1 MPVDSTGAYDRVVR
15 TLVLSVGIGSLVF
28 TLLGLPQIIDQH
40 SELNPLYSTITIAFF
55 CGLPLVMAAI
65 SFRVPVHVLKI
76 LATSHVFGT
85 LILLLLWVP
94 AMTVPELLGSPLPW
108 LINTI
113 TVATCQ
119 AAIALTFLGAWV
131 YMLLIAV
138 VSAVVRYLSYGGGDA
153 SIAVQD
159 GVMLVLISGFMM
171 ALLQLTLRAGREQD
185 TASLMAQDAAAASAA
200 AETRER
206 QRTRY
211 HAFTHDDVLAT
222 LLAAS
227 QDGSVPSE
235 ITRRS
240 AAVAL
245 AKMDQFRDDVPV
257 PESVDLAGLDQHL
270 RETARELG
278 IPLDSTLSLPGTAP
292 LDIPIETCDALNEA
306 LTEAM
311 RNSVRHS
318 AWPDGRPVVRTASA
332 RRTSTGVRIV
342 VEDDGKGFN
351 PRLVGIDRLGVRL
364 SILRRVNSQQGG
376 TATIRSAR
384 GEGTTV
390 TLEWSAVAR

>member
-1 MPVDSTGAYDRVVR
+1 MDAQGAYDRVVR

-28 TLLGLPQIIDQH
+28 TLLGLPQIIGQ
-40 SELNPLYSTITIAFF
+40 SSQMAGAYSAVTIVFF

-65 SFRVPVHVLKI
+65 SFRVSVRLLRLLAGAHV
-76 LATSHVFGT
+76 VGT
-85 LILLLLWVP
+85 LVLLVAWVP
-94 AMTVPELLGSPLPW
+94 AMRVPELEGEPLPW

-119 AAIALTFLGAWV
+119 AAIALSFAGAWI
-131 YMLLIAV
+131 YMLVIAV
-138 VSAVVRYLSYGGGDA
+138 VSSVVRYLSYGGGD
-153 SIAVQD
+153 SSPAVQD
-159 GVMLVLISGFMM
+159 GIMLVLISGFMM

-185 TASLMAQDAAAASAA
+185 EAATAAQDAAAASAA

-222 LLAAS
+222 LLAAT
-227 QDGSVPSE
+227 QDGPVPSE

-245 AKMDQFRDDVPV
+245 EKMDRFRTDLPV
-257 PESVDLAGLDQHL
+257 PTSVDLHGLEQHL
-270 RETARELG
+270 RETANEIG
-278 IPLDSTLSLPGTAP
+278 VPFDSTLGLPGIAA
-292 LDIPIETCDALNEA
+292 LDVPIETCDALNEA
-306 LTEAM
+306 VTEAM

-318 AWPDGRPVVRTASA
+318 AWPDGRPVTRLATA

-342 VEDDGKGFN
+342 IEDDGKGFN

-364 SILRRVNSQQGG
+364 SILRRVNTQHGG
-376 TATIRSAR
+376 TATIHSAR
-384 GEGTTV
+384 GEGTRV
-390 TLEWSAVAR
+390 VLEWTAVTR